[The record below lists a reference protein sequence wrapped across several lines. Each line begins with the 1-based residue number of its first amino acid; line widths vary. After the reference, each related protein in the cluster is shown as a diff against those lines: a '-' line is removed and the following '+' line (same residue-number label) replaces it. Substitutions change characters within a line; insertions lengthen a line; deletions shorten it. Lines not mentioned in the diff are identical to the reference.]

1 MGFSYFIRDTPVH
14 TLTFNVIFNGTEEVQ
29 MGLIQDT
36 ISKQAD
42 HFNVENKDMMFIG
55 QQLVYLGGGMEN
67 FPINISDYLI
77 QNFVQTTESP
87 GTPWNSLTMHY
98 LQILKIPYFKRV
110 LNSLIPLFCV
120 ILQEFKIASTK
131 FLFLFHIA

>member
-1 MGFSYFIRDTPVH
+1 LLYRDTPVH
-14 TLTFNVIFNGTEEVQ
+14 TLTFNVVFNGTEEIQ
-29 MGLIQDT
+29 KDLIQDT

-77 QNFVQTTESP
+77 QSYVQTTESP
-87 GTPWNSLTMHY
+87 GELSQYRPQKVQVNY
-98 LQILKIPYFKRV
+98 LR
-110 LNSLIPLFCV
+110 SR
-120 ILQEFKIASTK
+120 
-131 FLFLFHIA
+131 

>member
-1 MGFSYFIRDTPVH
+1 MVMYFSYFIRDTPVH
-14 TLTFNVIFNGTEEVQ
+14 TLTFNVIFNGTEEVL
-29 MGLIQDT
+29 MDLIQDT

-87 GTPWNSLTMHY
+87 GTPRPIILLLCVISSQLSFCFTCMEVSLLLMKIYHYKSNKNSL
-98 LQILKIPYFKRV
+98 
-110 LNSLIPLFCV
+110 S
-120 ILQEFKIASTK
+120 
-131 FLFLFHIA
+131 HI